1 LTKLNYK
8 FYLTFQIH
16 LIDLTS
22 SPQYYLEAKN
32 TDLVTVDVANVR
44 AGSNLDRTLIF
55 LRDKNVDRS
64 TDLGET
70 ELKSPSADI
79 HIVDPDHI
87 SIEIDPY
94 KSWIVLVGN
103 QWVQH
108 FLNNN
113 LCKFLNMFLK
123 CKTTNR
129 LKISCSV
136 YRVTFI

>member
-1 LTKLNYK
+1 MTKPKNK

-44 AGSNLDRTLIF
+44 AGSNLDWTLIF

-103 QWVQH
+103 Q
-108 FLNNN
+108 
-113 LCKFLNMFLK
+113 
-123 CKTTNR
+123 
-129 LKISCSV
+129 
-136 YRVTFI
+136 

>member
-1 LTKLNYK
+1 VIQTQLLLASFHTLSEKKLFFVLTKQKNK
-8 FYLTFQIH
+8 FFLTFQIH

-103 QWVQH
+103 Q
-108 FLNNN
+108 
-113 LCKFLNMFLK
+113 
-123 CKTTNR
+123 
-129 LKISCSV
+129 
-136 YRVTFI
+136 

>member
-1 LTKLNYK
+1 
-8 FYLTFQIH
+8 
-16 LIDLTS
+16 LTS

-64 TDLGET
+64 TDQGET

-103 QWVQH
+103 Q
-108 FLNNN
+108 
-113 LCKFLNMFLK
+113 
-123 CKTTNR
+123 
-129 LKISCSV
+129 
-136 YRVTFI
+136 

>member
-1 LTKLNYK
+1 VVESFKPNIINFPFSYSFREETFFFVLTKLKYK

-44 AGSNLDRTLIF
+44 AGSNLDWTLIF

-103 QWVQH
+103 Q
-108 FLNNN
+108 
-113 LCKFLNMFLK
+113 
-123 CKTTNR
+123 
-129 LKISCSV
+129 
-136 YRVTFI
+136 